1 MNHARLIA
9 GREEVT
15 SIPRRHT
22 RWRADSGRAILAALA
37 LVLLGLVLH
46 RQVLDYAGPADERR
60 FLDYIIRYLG
70 AYSDIPSLYF
80 RDHLWHHPLP
90 YIGYALEYPVGTG
103 LLIWLL
109 SFVHGSMVA
118 YFLTSALLLGAAA
131 LLTVWLIGRFPR
143 GNPWLLALS
152 PTLALYVLLNWDM
165 FGVLLMVAALLLLER
180 RRDGWGGLLL
190 AVAVWT
196 KFFPIVM
203 LPVVV
208 YERLLRGRRWDAAA
222 LMVTFGLATIAINGP
237 FALTRGPA
245 GLALRPAWLYF
256 FRFNANRPITP
267 YSANFWNLFGVYG
280 INISTA
286 AINFASGLLLII
298 GLGTVLLV
306 MTQAAARGAHP
317 RHDLMLPAVVAL
329 ITWFL
334 FINKIYS
341 PQYSLW
347 LAALLALA
355 GAPPLLAAAFAG
367 VDLLFYATT
376 WTGLY
381 LDIRGFP
388 AGATWVY
395 TQPAWDAMVLREL
408 VMLLIIAWA
417 LRRLL
422 RPAETLSVHP
432 D

>member
-1 MNHARLIA
+1 MEHARLVASQGELINA
-9 GREEVT
+9 
-15 SIPRRHT
+15 PRRAI
-22 RWRADSGRAILAALA
+22 RRRAASRGAVLAALA
-37 LVLLGLVLH
+37 LVLLGLLLH
-46 RQVLDYAGPADERR
+46 RQVLAYAGPADERR

-80 RDHLWHHPLP
+80 RDHLWQHPLP
-90 YIGYALEYPVGTG
+90 YLGYALEYPVGTG
-103 LLIWLL
+103 LVIWLL
-109 SFVHGSMVA
+109 SFVHGSMAA
-118 YFLTSALLLGAAA
+118 YFLASALLLGAAA
-131 LLTVWLIGRFPR
+131 LLTIWLIGRFPR

-165 FGVLLMVAALLLLER
+165 LGVLLMVAALLLLER
-180 RRDGWGGLLL
+180 RRDDWGGLLL

-222 LMVTFGLATIAINGP
+222 LLVSFGLATIVINAP
-237 FALTRGPA
+237 FALMRGQH

-267 YSANFWNLFGVYG
+267 YSANFWNLFGVFG
-280 INISTA
+280 VNIPTST
-286 AINFASGLLLII
+286 INFASGLLLII
-298 GLGTVLLV
+298 GLGAVLLA
-306 MTQAAARGAHP
+306 MTQAAARGAGY
-317 RHDLMLPAVVAL
+317 DLMLPAVVAL

-355 GAPPLLAAAFAG
+355 GAPPVLAAAFAG
-367 VDLLFYATT
+367 ADLLFYGTT

-395 TQPAWDAMVLREL
+395 TQPAWDAMLLREL
-408 VMLLIIAWA
+408 VMLVIIAWA

-422 RPAETLSVHP
+422 RPAELLSVHP
-432 D
+432 G